1 VNHRELDH
9 GLWRRRAW
17 RRLLAALLTAGA
29 CAAPASAA
37 VVVQT
42 EHSVP
47 GARGLSAAERQA
59 ITIATVNLTGDDSL
73 GAFVGVTFRGDVEHY
88 LGQGDLSSGL
98 LALALVPAGGGQPAG
113 LVDEGGGRSE
123 RVLRFTSARPA
134 GVIRHGNQVPF
145 TSPASASA
153 SSRGSS

>member
-1 VNHRELDH
+1 MNHRELDH

-42 EHSVP
+42 EHSVS
-47 GARGLSAAERQA
+47 GAGGLSAAERRA
-59 ITIATVNLTGDDSL
+59 ITIASVGLTGDDSL

-88 LGQGDLSSGL
+88 LGQGHLSSGL
-98 LALALVPAGGGQPAG
+98 LALALVPEGGQPVG
-113 LVDEGGGRSE
+113 LVDEGAGRSE

-134 GVIRHGNQVPF
+134 GVIRHGNQVTF